1 MTPPLRAY
9 VVPLLAAVVL
19 LAIGAR
25 ARAADE
31 PRIPCW
37 QIHMFLASHNGDR
50 AAARNAARAR
60 GATEGQ
66 IADAQRRCDQRAR

>member
-1 MTPPLRAY
+1 VIPIPAY
-9 VVPLLAAVVL
+9 LVPLLAVLVL

-37 QIHMFLASHNGDR
+37 VVK
-50 AAARNAARAR
+50 AAVAAHGEEGALRHARAR
-60 GATEGQ
+60 GYSERQ
-66 IADAQRRCDQRAR
+66 ISEARRCHQPR

>member
-1 MTPPLRAY
+1 VIPLRAY
-9 VVPLLAAVVL
+9 LVPLLAVLVL

-37 QIHMFLASHNGDR
+37 VVK
-50 AAARNAARAR
+50 AAVAAHGEEGALRHARAR
-60 GATEGQ
+60 GYSERQ
-66 IADAQRRCDQRAR
+66 ISEARRCLSR

>member
-1 MTPPLRAY
+1 
-9 VVPLLAAVVL
+9 VPLLAVLLL

-37 QIHMFLASHNGDR
+37 VVKEAV
-50 AAARNAARAR
+50 AAHGEEGAMRHARAR
-60 GATEGQ
+60 GYSERQ
-66 IADAQRRCDQRAR
+66 IREARRCLSG